1 MKWTLQKQAALL
13 FAVAVIISAIV
24 SYCFYSNMVNTIT
37 TVRERKRNYSLII
50 VLEHFMSL
58 VKDAETGQRGYVLTG
73 KTSYLAPYQNAAR
86 AAFQDINRLKYLTAG
101 DPFQQQRLREIQPLM
116 QAKIDELR
124 ERMGELIDDLL
135 KLSRV
140 TRIDLKQ
147 EQINLSNIA
156 SQILSEYRRQDPERH
171 VKFMIAE
178 NMVIQGDPGLLHI
191 VMENLLNNAWK
202 FTAQKAEAVIEIGQ
216 KKENNKS
223 VYFVRDDGI
232 GFNMEY
238 THKLFGIFQRLH
250 GIQEFPGNGIGLA
263 TVQRIVQRHGGTIWT
278 ESKPNHGAT
287 FYFTIGVG

>member
-135 KLSRV
+135 KLSRI

-178 NMVIQGDPGLLHI
+178 NMVIQRDPGLLHI

-232 GFNMEY
+232 GFNMENCSVFSNAY
-238 THKLFGIFQRLH
+238 MAYKSFRETGLDWQPSSGLYSAMAGQSGQKANRIMVRLFILRL
-250 GIQEFPGNGIGLA
+250 E
-263 TVQRIVQRHGGTIWT
+263 
-278 ESKPNHGAT
+278 
-287 FYFTIGVG
+287 